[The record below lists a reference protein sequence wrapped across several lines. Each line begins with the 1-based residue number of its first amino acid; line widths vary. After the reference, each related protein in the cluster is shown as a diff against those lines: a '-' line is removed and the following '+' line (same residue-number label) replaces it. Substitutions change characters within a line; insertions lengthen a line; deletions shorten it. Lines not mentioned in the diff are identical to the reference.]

1 VFSQQWDYRID
12 PFSLPAGL
20 SLVLG
25 DVKQGCE
32 TPGMVGKVLKWR
44 QNDPQGSLKLWTD
57 LHAANRHVESLLA
70 KMSARAPVTGTGGS
84 GSGSG
89 SGRAGGGGGLEVAA
103 ELNTAFRAVRQLLRE
118 MGQRSGAD
126 IEPASQT
133 ALLDATAQL
142 EGVVLAGV
150 PGAGGMDAVFAVVQ
164 TDRSEPFKEQLEQKN
179 EKKEERGEVS
189 SPVLAQ
195 LDHLWA
201 QRNAS
206 RLPLPPTLPQ
216 PSWKKP
222 GEEVQAV
229 EPIGSNG
236 SLPPYIEDILDE
248 CSTVGQGS

>member
-1 VFSQQWDYRID
+1 
-12 PFSLPAGL
+12 
-20 SLVLG
+20 
-25 DVKQGCE
+25 
-32 TPGMVGKVLKWR
+32 
-44 QNDPQGSLKLWTD
+44 
-57 LHAANRHVESLLA
+57 
-70 KMSARAPVTGTGGS
+70 
-84 GSGSG
+84 
-89 SGRAGGGGGLEVAA
+89 
-103 ELNTAFRAVRQLLRE
+103 

-222 GEEVQAV
+222 GEEVQAERSASSIAVVV